1 MIFILICSNLVLAA
15 EFDYDLGINSDDI
28 NFSQRLIVG
37 KNIRIYAAIHNY
49 GNIDVAGYVSFFQ
62 GDKLIGDSQVV
73 SVRAGGLAD
82 EVYVDWQVPSGS
94 FNIRAVI
101 KGQNPSDQNSSNDLA
116 ITPLIEPLFD
126 FDEDGIPDEEDIDD
140 DNDNVKDVNEPI
152 LGTDP
157 LDSDSDDDGCLD
169 GEDDFPLD
177 SNECT
182 DMDGDGIGDNNDN
195 DDDNDGLSDSQEK
208 TKNTDPNNPDTDND
222 GVIDSQDYAPLDSN
236 IQHYSNNSKPQIQ
249 PNNTNQDNLNIIENE
264 INKQDQDQEDM
275 MVIKETDNTPIN
287 EMLVKSLIPK
297 ITIQQTQ
304 KNWNTFVFRPN
315 LRGVI
320 DNNLAYYWE
329 LGDGSISQQK
339 VVEHQYAKSGNYQV
353 SLKITGKND
362 LQISSQKNINI
373 SFFNLGNKSLI
384 VIITLLILALLI
396 FTFSIATGKREK

>member
-1 MIFILICSNLVLAA
+1 LKFSIISIGTEINLGLILNTNSKYIAEVLTELGLECNFMVTVRDSEPDIVNAIKICKDLSELIIVSGGLGPTDDDLTREAIAKFLNRDLIRDNSLDESSLRFLKYIKNDVITQGLLKQSSVPEGSIPIKPRVGSASGFLFQIKDDKIIFSIPGVPREMKDMFDNDVVPFIKKKFIDKKRRHPNKRKTGPGEELKILRKTILLTTDISESQIEFLLKDIKKIAIEKNVEIGITANPGLIKIILI
-15 EFDYDLGINSDDI
+15 
-28 NFSQRLIVG
+28 SQS
-37 KNIRIYAAIHNY
+37 K
-49 GNIDVAGYVSFFQ
+49 
-62 GDKLIGDSQVV
+62 K
-73 SVRAGGLAD
+73 
-82 EVYVDWQVPSGS
+82 
-94 FNIRAVI
+94 
-101 KGQNPSDQNSSNDLA
+101 SS
-116 ITPLIEPLFD
+116 
-126 FDEDGIPDEEDIDD
+126 
-140 DNDNVKDVNEPI
+140 
-152 LGTDP
+152 
-157 LDSDSDDDGCLD
+157 
-169 GEDDFPLD
+169 
-177 SNECT
+177 EC
-182 DMDGDGIGDNNDN
+182 
-195 DDDNDGLSDSQEK
+195 K
-208 TKNTDPNNPDTDND
+208 
-222 GVIDSQDYAPLDSN
+222 
-236 IQHYSNNSKPQIQ
+236 
-249 PNNTNQDNLNIIENE
+249 DNLNIIENE